1 VEIRLALLTP
11 RDRVRARA
19 IAGLA
24 YCNPFLP
31 ERISFEKASLGP
43 SYTEVPPWNLGPDYY
58 ENDPNVTAIRDLA
71 RTLADDARERLKLP
85 SERAGASRSD
95 LELYEN
101 VVLFLLYSRYTQALE
116 GLIAAENL
124 GGSGTEPVEFHE
136 AWRRDAAHYLEMPEV
151 DLRASKE
158 LAHVFAC
165 FYQIR
170 RAFHHIFYFIVG
182 TSRPAARLRA
192 AVWQSIF
199 THDMRRYRTTLYN
212 RMADFSTLITGPS
225 GTGKELVARAIGF
238 ARYIPFKPRTR
249 SFTSGFLGSFHE
261 LNLSALSPTLIES
274 ELFGHCR
281 GAFTGAVGDRKG
293 WLEVCPPLGTAFL
306 DEIGEIDPAIQVK
319 LLRVL
324 QSRMFQR
331 LGETRLRRFE
341 GKIMAA
347 THRDVEAAMHAG
359 QLREDFYYRI
369 CSDVIEVPSLAER
382 IRDEP
387 SELTHLIRYLVARDL
402 GEDSNDLASEVEA
415 WIEQH
420 LGRDY
425 GWPGN
430 VRELEQCLRNV
441 TIRRAYH
448 PARVIQG
455 RDPLRE
461 LADAVE
467 AGSLTVSELLSRYT
481 TLVYSRSGS
490 YEETARRLGVD
501 RRTVKNRI
509 DPEWLEGAKPGTS

>member
-1 VEIRLALLTP
+1 MALLTP
-11 RDRVRARA
+11 GDRVRARA

-31 ERISFEKASLGP
+31 ERIAFEKATLGP
-43 SYTEVPPWNLGPDYY
+43 AYTEVPPWNLGPDYY
-58 ENDPNVTAIRDLA
+58 ENDPNVAAMRALA
-71 RTLADDARERLKLP
+71 RTLADEALERLKLP
-85 SERAGASRSD
+85 RERGRASRAD
-95 LELYEN
+95 LALYED
-101 VVLFLLYSRYTQALE
+101 VVLFLLYSRYTQNLE
-116 GLIAAENL
+116 GLIAAETA
-124 GGSGTEPVEFHE
+124 GGSGAEPVEFHD
-136 AWRRDAAHYLEMPEV
+136 AWHREAAHYFDIPDV
-151 DLRASKE
+151 DLRTPKE

-199 THDMRRYRTTLYN
+199 THDIRRYRTTLYN
-212 RMADFSTLITGPS
+212 RMADFTTLITGPS

-238 ARYIPFKPRTR
+238 ARYIPFTSRTHT
-249 SFTSGFLGSFHE
+249 FKSGFLGSFHE

-274 ELFGHCR
+274 ELFGHRR
-281 GAFTGAVGDRKG
+281 GAFTGALADRKG

-324 QSRMFQR
+324 QSRTFQR

-359 QLREDFYYRI
+359 RLREDFYYRI
-369 CSDVIEVPSLAER
+369 CSDVIEVPSLADR

-387 SELTHLIRYLVARDL
+387 SELTHLIRHLVARDL

-415 WIEQH
+415 WIDQH

-441 TIRRAYH
+441 MIRRAYH
-448 PARVIQG
+448 PPRVTPG
-455 RDPLRE
+455 GGPSRE
-461 LADAVE
+461 LADAVA
-467 AGSLTVSELLSRYT
+467 AGSLTVAELLSRYT

-501 RRTVKNRI
+501 RRTVKSRI
-509 DPEWLEGAKPGTS
+509 DREWLEGAGTS